1 MLEGVFPILA
11 TCFDAD
17 GTIDYG
23 SQKRLIEFC
32 LDCGVHGLVMLANAS
47 EGHLLSEEEK
57 RSLAEFG
64 LREVRSR
71 VPVIIT
77 VNHPSASAASA
88 MSVFARDLGASAAM
102 MLPPFFG
109 RWRPGLDEVR
119 RYFDLLDGA
128 AGLPLVVQ
136 DHALSD
142 LNLPVPFLI
151 DLANSLS
158 SVEYFKLESGNIIHK
173 ARRLLETGDG
183 AVKGVF
189 GGNSGVFL
197 PEEREA
203 GCRGTMPYC
212 YMPDVFRRTWDL
224 LESGS
229 RGEALDYFTPFSR
242 LAAYEKDVCNRC
254 VWKELL
260 VARGVIACGAVREPR
275 PAFADDWQIEQLLG
289 VARSCGLIG

>member
-88 MSVFARDLGASAAM
+88 MSVS
-102 MLPPFFG
+102 
-109 RWRPGLDEVR
+109 
-119 RYFDLLDGA
+119 
-128 AGLPLVVQ
+128 
-136 DHALSD
+136 
-142 LNLPVPFLI
+142 
-151 DLANSLS
+151 
-158 SVEYFKLESGNIIHK
+158 
-173 ARRLLETGDG
+173 T
-183 AVKGVF
+183 
-189 GGNSGVFL
+189 
-197 PEEREA
+197 
-203 GCRGTMPYC
+203 
-212 YMPDVFRRTWDL
+212 
-224 LESGS
+224 
-229 RGEALDYFTPFSR
+229 
-242 LAAYEKDVCNRC
+242 
-254 VWKELL
+254 
-260 VARGVIACGAVREPR
+260 
-275 PAFADDWQIEQLLG
+275 
-289 VARSCGLIG
+289 